1 MIIELKV
8 GDIAYPPYC
17 PTQAGVIVKVEHR
30 EGHNAAFPVVTIR
43 MLNGREVETTMPSDF
58 IALADEHRRKADKFQ
73 TLATSLATM
82 AVAEGYRMA
91 R

>member
-1 MIIELKV
+1 
-8 GDIAYPPYC
+8 
-17 PTQAGVIVKVEHR
+17 
-30 EGHNAAFPVVTIR
+30 
-43 MLNGREVETTMPSDF
+43 MPSDF